1 MNIPD
6 ALKGKVHIGQLVI
19 TQGVEERV
27 HTKMIAISLCR
38 HVDGDWGDIDSEDWK
53 MNDDNYKAGEGRLVS
68 VYNYND
74 EEFKKFYIITEATEI
89 GVVTTI
95 LLPSEY

>member
-1 MNIPD
+1 MEIPK
-6 ALKGKVHIGQLVI
+6 ALQGKVQIGQLVI
-19 TQGVEERV
+19 TQGVEEKV

-38 HVDGDWGDIDSEDWK
+38 HVDGDWGDLEPEDWK
-53 MNDDNYKAGEGRLVS
+53 MNNDNYAEGEGRILS
-68 VYNYND
+68 VYKYND
-74 EEFKKFYIITEATEI
+74 ISFYIITENTVME